1 MQEKLEKV
9 FLCLIVAEM
18 YLVDEYYKKS
28 ILDVAKM
35 YLLLRKGILY

>member
-9 FLCLIVAEM
+9 FFYLIVEEI
-18 YLVDEYYKKS
+18 YLGDEYYKKS